1 MALMEVKMNKY
12 VIKYKDDKSVTVE
25 AKNLEDAIDR
35 FKKLQIETATMEIT
49 LTTVYEDYIKNKK
62 KES

>member
-1 MALMEVKMNKY
+1 MEAKMNKY

>member
-49 LTTVYEDYIKNKK
+49 LTTVYEDYIKNMK

>member
-25 AKNLEDAIDR
+25 AKNLEDAIDK

>member
-1 MALMEVKMNKY
+1 MEVKMNKY

-49 LTTVYEDYIKNKK
+49 LTTVYEDYIKHKK
-62 KES
+62 RE

>member
-1 MALMEVKMNKY
+1 MEVKMNKY
-12 VIKYKDDKSVTVE
+12 VIKYKNDKSITVK

-35 FKKLQIETATMEIT
+35 FKELRIETATMEIT
-49 LTTVYEDYIKNKK
+49 LTTVYEDYIKNKQ

>member
-1 MALMEVKMNKY
+1 MSLNIKMTKVY
-12 VIKYKDDKSVTVE
+12 TVE

>member
-1 MALMEVKMNKY
+1 MEVKMNKY
-12 VIKYKDDKSVTVE
+12 VIKYKDNKSITVE
-25 AKNLEDAIDR
+25 AKNFEDAIDR
-35 FKKLQIETATMEIT
+35 FKELRIETATMEIT

>member
-25 AKNLEDAIDR
+25 AKNLEDAIDK

-49 LTTVYEDYIKNKK
+49 LTTVYEDYIKNMKK
-62 KES
+62 GS

>member
-12 VIKYKDDKSVTVE
+12 VIKYKDDKSITVE

-35 FKKLQIETATMEIT
+35 FKQLRIETATMEIT

>member
-1 MALMEVKMNKY
+1 MEVKMNKY

-62 KES
+62 KKS

>member
-49 LTTVYEDYIKNKK
+49 LTTVYEDYIKNMKK
-62 KES
+62 GS